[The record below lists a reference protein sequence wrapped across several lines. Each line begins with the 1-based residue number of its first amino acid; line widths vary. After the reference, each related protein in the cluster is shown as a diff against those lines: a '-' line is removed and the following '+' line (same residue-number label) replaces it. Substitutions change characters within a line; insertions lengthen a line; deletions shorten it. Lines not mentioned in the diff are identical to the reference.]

1 MGGREAERGEL
12 LRAAIAHTASREG
25 KREGDKGEGQGNE
38 AIDDSLT
45 LKREDGDGNTR
56 ELISVSSIFY

>member
-1 MGGREAERGEL
+1 M
-12 LRAAIAHTASREG
+12 RAAIAHTASREG

-45 LKREDGDGNTR
+45 LKREDGDGEER
-56 ELISVSSIFY
+56 DEVRY